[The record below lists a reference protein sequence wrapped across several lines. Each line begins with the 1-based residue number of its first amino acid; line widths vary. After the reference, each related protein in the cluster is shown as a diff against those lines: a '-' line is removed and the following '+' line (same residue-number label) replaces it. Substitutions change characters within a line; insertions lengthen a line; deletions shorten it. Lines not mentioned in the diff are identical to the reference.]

1 MAQQHAEKMVRE
13 EGRRRV
19 LRLKTILKQMVC
31 RHEIEQRVKKEEYS
45 HLQGDTV
52 YHVCRKCG
60 KVVKEEFLTW
70 EEQLARYGRYV

>member
-1 MAQQHAEKMVRE
+1 M
-13 EGRRRV
+13 
-19 LRLKTILKQMVC
+19 RLKTMLKQMVC
-31 RHEIEQRVKKEEYS
+31 RHKIEVRVKREEYH

-60 KVVKEEFLTW
+60 KVVKEEFMGW

>member
-1 MAQQHAEKMVRE
+1 MS
-13 EGRRRV
+13 
-19 LRLKTILKQMVC
+19 LKTMLKQMVC
-31 RHEIEQRVKKEEYS
+31 RHEIEQYVKEEGYH
-45 HLQGDTV
+45 HLQGVTV

>member
-1 MAQQHAEKMVRE
+1 
-13 EGRRRV
+13 
-19 LRLKTILKQMVC
+19 MVC
-31 RHEIEQRVKKEEYS
+31 RHEIEVRVKREEYH

-60 KVVKEEFLTW
+60 KVVKEEFMGW